1 MTTSAVKVSEDKK
14 VAYYKNLNDLK
25 LVPFWDVRA
34 KLVAFEPGTP
44 CQSHIWRFADV
55 RHNVTLMDTY
65 IDVKAAERRSL
76 ILENPG
82 LPGTAQV
89 TKSLYASLQFVSP
102 GEVEDYIATLRRPSA
117 SSSRGL
123 ALTRQSPVGI
133 LCRPATWC

>member
-14 VAYYKNLNDLK
+14 VAYYKNFNDLK

-55 RHNVTLMDTY
+55 QLHNVTLMDTY

-76 ILENPG
+76 YPRKPWIAG
-82 LPGTAQV
+82 HQV
-89 TKSLYASLQFVSP
+89 TKSLLWRVC
-102 GEVEDYIATLRRPSA
+102 
-117 SSSRGL
+117 SS
-123 ALTRQSPVGI
+123 
-133 LCRPATWC
+133 